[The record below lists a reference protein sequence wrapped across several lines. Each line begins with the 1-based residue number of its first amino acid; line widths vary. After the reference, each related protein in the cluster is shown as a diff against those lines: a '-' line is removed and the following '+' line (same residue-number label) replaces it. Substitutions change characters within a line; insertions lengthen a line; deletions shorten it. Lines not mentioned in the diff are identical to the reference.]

1 MLGTQHLQHMY
12 MYQPVEPHNRP
23 TKPPHSYD
31 ADKETKTTKDS
42 RTFLVVQWLRLWA
55 LNAGL
60 MEPKVKNI
68 SMSKS

>member
-1 MLGTQHLQHMY
+1 MQHMY

-68 SMSKS
+68 SISKS